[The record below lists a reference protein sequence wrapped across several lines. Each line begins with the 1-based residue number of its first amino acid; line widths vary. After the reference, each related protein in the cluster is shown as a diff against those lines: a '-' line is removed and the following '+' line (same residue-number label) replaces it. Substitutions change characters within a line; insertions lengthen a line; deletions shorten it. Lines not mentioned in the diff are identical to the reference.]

1 MIKNRTQL
9 GKFISFEGGEGTG
22 KSTQVRIL
30 SERLN
35 ESGIKTFCT
44 REPGGTRIAEEI
56 RSILVRGEKGK
67 CDPYSEVL
75 LHFAARRNHLV
86 EKIWPALENGTW
98 VICDRFT
105 DSSMAY
111 QGMAMGV
118 GESTINT
125 LSRLF
130 IEKFSPNL
138 TFVMDLQVGEGLKRT
153 KARVV
158 GEDRYESMG
167 LSFHEK
173 VREAFLE
180 IAANETDRCVVI
192 DSMQSVERI
201 SRQVID
207 LVEQRFEI

>member
-1 MIKNRTQL
+1 MSKNGTQL

-35 ESGIKTFCT
+35 ESGLKTFCT
-44 REPGGTRIAEEI
+44 REPGGTALAEEI
-56 RSILVRGEKGK
+56 RNILVRGERGK
-67 CDPYSEVL
+67 CDPYSETL

-86 EKIWPALENGTW
+86 KKIWPALQDGTW

-111 QGMAMGV
+111 QGMAMEV
-118 GESTINT
+118 GESTIKT
-125 LSRLF
+125 LSKLF
-130 IEKFSPNL
+130 IEQFSPNL
-138 TFVMDLQVGEGLKRT
+138 TFVMDLKVEEALRRTEG
-153 KARVV
+153 RVD

-167 LSFHEK
+167 LTFHDK
-173 VREAFLE
+173 VRKAFLD
-180 IAANETDRCVVI
+180 IAAKETNRCVVI

-201 SRQVID
+201 STQIMA

>member
-1 MIKNRTQL
+1 MNLNHYLLQ
-9 GKFISFEGGEGTG
+9 EYTG
-22 KSTQVRIL
+22 SLIT
-30 SERLN
+30 
-35 ESGIKTFCT
+35 
-44 REPGGTRIAEEI
+44 
-56 RSILVRGEKGK
+56 ILVLIDQISKIYIKLNFPLNLYGTPAIIDWGYFK
-67 CDPYSEVL
+67 L
-75 LHFAARRNHLV
+75 LFV
-86 EKIWPALENGTW
+86 EN
-98 VICDRFT
+98 
-105 DSSMAY
+105 

-118 GESTINT
+118 GECAINT

-130 IEKFSPNL
+130 IEQFSPNL
-138 TFVMDLQVGEGLKRT
+138 TFVMDLKVEEGLKRT
-153 KARVV
+153 EARAG
-158 GEDRYESMG
+158 GEDRYESIN